1 MRTTIKALR
10 LFAGGQADVYLRR
23 AEGET
28 VPAVFPKGQIPPG
41 DEWEPFESY
50 LRTKI
55 KSSPA
60 RDWRDC
66 SQKEVTPQP

>member
-1 MRTTIKALR
+1 MRMTVEDVR
-10 LFAGGQADVYLRR
+10 LFAGGVADIFLRR
-23 AEGET
+23 AGGET
-28 VPAVFPKGQIPPG
+28 VPVVLLKGRRPPG